1 MTDEK
6 MRYWYFI
13 DFQVDILLFTNFCI
27 IVLGYLVP
35 QCPSLPLE
43 VTGHHTHSSWE
54 KSRLRPVPY
63 FSLQSYCKT
72 TQAREQQAASGKAA
86 SRDKRGCKP
95 EKKK

>member
-1 MTDEK
+1 MTNEK

-13 DFQVDILLFTNFCI
+13 DFQVDILLFTNFSYGFG
-27 IVLGYLVP
+27 VFGP
-35 QCPSLPLE
+35 QCPSLPLK

-54 KSRLRPVPY
+54 KSRLRAVPY

-72 TQAREQQAASGKAA
+72 TQAREQQAVSSKAA

-95 EKKK
+95 EEKK